1 MIKRSNGFNWGSG
14 VVSCAYWRGSLL
26 RDVLLG
32 AGVPEHLPESHR
44 FWTNFSG
51 ADDPNERRY
60 ETCISFQYG
69 MDPRKDVIAAQFM
82 NDEPL
87 PPDHGHPVR
96 VIISGYISGR
106 WATHM
111 LAADMKTNESKC
123 PSTAVKPGSIVSTVS
138 PKPQFAMV
146 ISSGVGYIGI

>member
-1 MIKRSNGFNWGSG
+1 MDDLENNFEHISIPVVLACDGNRRKEFNMIKRSNGFNWGSG

-51 ADDPNERRY
+51 ADDPSEGRY
-60 ETCISFQYG
+60 ETCISFQYE

-87 PPDHGHPVR
+87 PPDHGHHVR

-106 WATHM
+106 WY
-111 LAADMKTNESKC
+111 
-123 PSTAVKPGSIVSTVS
+123 VSFEAIPLLFRT
-138 PKPQFAMV
+138 
-146 ISSGVGYIGI
+146 